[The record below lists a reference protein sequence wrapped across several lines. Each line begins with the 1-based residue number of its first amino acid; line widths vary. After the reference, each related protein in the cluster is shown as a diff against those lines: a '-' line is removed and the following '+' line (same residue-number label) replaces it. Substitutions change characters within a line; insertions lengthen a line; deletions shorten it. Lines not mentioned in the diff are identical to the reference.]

1 LRTFRSTLGL
11 TERGARVKTR
21 GSSRRLSLD
30 PTRRTLAFDSSSARA
45 IGDGEIQASERSTM
59 ISKETISLVRDRTDI
74 VAVITESVPSLRKR
88 GRRFLGLCPFHKEK
102 TPSFNVNPDTGL
114 YHCFGCKESG
124 DAIRF
129 LERVEG
135 HAFAEAVRAL
145 AERAGIPIE
154 EEHGPAPTEADR
166 HKKERAA
173 LYAAMQMAA
182 TWYEEQLHD
191 HTLASFAVAELAR
204 RELGPNDEAVKAF
217 RIGFA
222 PDGWD
227 GLASF
232 FKRQGVSPAVGESV
246 GLLVPRSSGS
256 GYYDRF
262 RHRLMFPVLDAQG
275 RVVAFSGRA
284 LPAPPKEEALAAAD
298 PPPKYINS
306 PESPIYVKGATV
318 FGLWQAR
325 HSIRQ
330 HEKAILVEGNFD
342 VVSLHAR
349 GVTNVVAPLGT
360 AFTLD
365 QAKLLRRYATSL
377 TLLFDGDAAG
387 RKAVTAALDP
397 AEQAELDA
405 DVATLPGGMDPDDFV
420 RSKGGGGAGDAGGA
434 EALKHVMGQARGLRE
449 YLIDTVL
456 DGSFNPE
463 NSRELAARVDDV
475 CAIIAGERDPFRR
488 AMLKARADDALGRLD
503 LVRFARDAIGPVQRK
518 FALAA
523 QTGRVSFG
531 PRPYEARV
539 KPRPPGQEER
549 KAIVGAILEFPELL
563 DDSSVR
569 GELDLLEGDSAR
581 IVAAIAKCTRTTPA
595 GEKRV
600 DSTEFLAQMN
610 PAIQAFASARLA
622 APAHET
628 LEEARATVVAN
639 SKKLRGTTIAQETRV
654 AVREQHRVA
663 GDWEAGVE
671 SLKRMEALAR
681 EGKGLVRR

>member
-1 LRTFRSTLGL
+1 
-11 TERGARVKTR
+11 
-21 GSSRRLSLD
+21 
-30 PTRRTLAFDSSSARA
+30 
-45 IGDGEIQASERSTM
+45 M

-74 VAVITESVPSLRKR
+74 VAVVSESVPSLKKR

-135 HAFAEAVRAL
+135 YAFIEAVKAL

-154 EEHGPAPTEADR
+154 EEKGAAPTEAER

-173 LYAAMQMAA
+173 LYGAMQMAA
-182 TWYEEQLHD
+182 TWFEEQLASHP
-191 HTLASFAVAELAR
+191 LASYAVAELAR
-204 RELGPNDEAVKAF
+204 RDLTPDNEAVRAF
-217 RIGFA
+217 RVGYA
-222 PDGWD
+222 PAAWD

-232 FKRQGVSPAVGESV
+232 LKRQGVSPAIGESV
-246 GLLVPRSSGS
+246 GLLVPRSSGT

-262 RHRLMFPVLDAQG
+262 RHRLMFAVIDAQG

-284 LPAPPKEEALAAAD
+284 LPDPPDETRADAPRD

-306 PESPIYVKGATV
+306 PESPIYVKGANL

-325 HSIRQ
+325 HAVRQ
-330 HEKAILVEGNFD
+330 QERAVLVEGNFD

-360 AFTLD
+360 AFTPD
-365 QAKLLRRYATSL
+365 QAKLLRRYSVNI
-377 TLLFDGDAAG
+377 TLLFDGDNAG
-387 RKAVTAALDP
+387 RKAVTAALEP
-397 AEQAELDA
+397 SEQAEIDA
-405 DVATLPGGMDPDDFV
+405 EVATLPQGTDPDEFV
-420 RSKGGGGAGDAGGA
+420 RSKGSSGA
-434 EALKHVMGQARGLRE
+434 EALKHLMAQARGLRE
-449 YLIDTVL
+449 YLIDALL
-456 DGSFNPE
+456 DASFNPG
-463 NSRELAARVDDV
+463 NSRELTTRVDGV
-475 CAIIAGERDPFRR
+475 CELIAGEKDPFRR

-503 LVRFARDAIGPVQRK
+503 LVRFARDAIAPVQRR
-518 FALAA
+518 FALAS
-523 QTGRVSFG
+523 QTGRASSG

-549 KAIVGAILEFPELL
+549 KAIVGAILEFPGLL

-569 GELDLLEGDSAR
+569 RELDLLEGDSAR
-581 IVAAIAKCTRTTPA
+581 IVAAIAACTRVTST
-595 GEKRV
+595 GEKRL
-600 DSTEFLAQMN
+600 DGTEFLAQMS

-622 APAHET
+622 APTHET
-628 LEEARATVVAN
+628 LEEALATVAAN
-639 SKKLRGTTIAQETRV
+639 SKKLRETTVAQETRV
-654 AVREQHRVA
+654 AVREQHRMA
-663 GDWEAGVE
+663 GDWDAGLEA
-671 SLKRMEALAR
+671 LKRSDALAR

>member
-1 LRTFRSTLGL
+1 
-11 TERGARVKTR
+11 
-21 GSSRRLSLD
+21 
-30 PTRRTLAFDSSSARA
+30 
-45 IGDGEIQASERSTM
+45 M

-74 VAVITESVPSLRKR
+74 VAVITESVPSLKKR

-129 LERVEG
+129 LEKVEG
-135 HAFAEAVRAL
+135 YPFAEAVRAL

-154 EEHGPAPTEADR
+154 EERGAAPTDTDR

-173 LYAAMQMAA
+173 LYAAMQIAA
-182 TWYEEQLHD
+182 TWYEEQLRD
-191 HTLASFAVAELAR
+191 HPMASFAVAELTR
-204 RELGPNDEAVKAF
+204 RDLTPADEAVKAF

-222 PDGWD
+222 PGGWD
-227 GLASF
+227 GLATF
-232 FKRQGVSPAVGESV
+232 FKRQGISPAVGESV

-262 RHRLMFPVLDAQG
+262 RHRLMFPVVDAQG

-284 LPAPPKEEALAAAD
+284 LPSPPQDDASSGSPAD

-325 HSIRQ
+325 HVIRQ
-330 HEKAILVEGNFD
+330 QERAILVEGNFD

-349 GVTNVVAPLGT
+349 GVANAVAPLGT

-365 QAKLLRRYATSL
+365 QARLLRRYATSV
-377 TLLFDGDAAG
+377 TLLFDGDSAG

-405 DVATLPGGMDPDDFV
+405 DVATLPNGMDPDDFV
-420 RSKGGGGAGDAGGA
+420 RSKGASGAGGA
-434 EALKHVMGQARGLRE
+434 EALRHVMGQARGLRE

-463 NSRELAARVDDV
+463 NSRELASRVDRV
-475 CAIIAGERDPFRR
+475 CAFIAGERDPFRR

-523 QTGRVSFG
+523 QTGRVSLG

-581 IVAAIAKCTRTTPA
+581 IVAAIAKCTRTTPS

-610 PAIQAFASARLA
+610 PAIQAFAAARLA

-639 SKKLRGTTIAQETRV
+639 SKKLRGTTVAQETRV

>member
-1 LRTFRSTLGL
+1 
-11 TERGARVKTR
+11 
-21 GSSRRLSLD
+21 
-30 PTRRTLAFDSSSARA
+30 
-45 IGDGEIQASERSTM
+45 M
-59 ISKETISLVRDRTDI
+59 ISKDTINLVRDRTDI
-74 VAVITESVPSLRKR
+74 VAVITESVPSLKKR

-129 LERVEG
+129 LEKVEG
-135 HAFAEAVRAL
+135 YPFADAVRAL
-145 AERAGIPIE
+145 AERAGVAIE
-154 EEHGPAPTEADR
+154 EERGAAPSEAER

-182 TWYEEQLHD
+182 TWYEEQLREHP
-191 HTLASFAVAELAR
+191 LASFAVAELAR
-204 RELGPNDEAVKAF
+204 RELRPDDEAVKAF
-217 RIGFA
+217 RLGYA
-222 PDGWD
+222 PSGWD

-232 FKRQGVSPAVGESV
+232 FKKQGVSPAVGESV
-246 GLLVPRSSGS
+246 GLLVPRSSGT

-284 LPAPPKEEALAAAD
+284 LPAAPDDALSTSD

-325 HSIRQ
+325 HAVRQ
-330 HEKAILVEGNFD
+330 KERAILVEGNFD

-349 GVTNVVAPLGT
+349 DVTNVVAPLGT

-365 QAKLLRRYATSL
+365 QAKLLGRFATSL

-397 AEQAELDA
+397 CEKAELDA
-405 DVATLPGGMDPDDFV
+405 DVAMLPNGTDPDEFV
-420 RSKGGGGAGDAGGA
+420 RTKAGEQGKSGGA

-456 DGSFNPE
+456 DGTFNPE

-475 CAIIAGERDPFRR
+475 CAIIAGESDPFRR
-488 AMLKARADDALGRLD
+488 SMLKARADDALGRLD
-503 LVRFARDAIGPVQRK
+503 LVRFARDAMGPVQRK

-563 DDSSVR
+563 DDSSIR
-569 GELDLLEGDSAR
+569 GELELLEGDSAR
-581 IVAAIAKCTRTTPA
+581 IVAAIAKCIRVTA
-595 GEKRV
+595 NGEKRV
-600 DSTEFLAQMN
+600 DGTEFLAQMT

-622 APAHET
+622 APTHET
-628 LEEARATVVAN
+628 LEEARATVAAN
-639 SKKLRGTTIAQETRV
+639 SKKLRGTTVAEETRV

-663 GDWEAGVE
+663 GDWDAGVE